1 MMDQVKTT
9 ENFTKGK
16 ILSPLVQFA
25 LPVLFAIFLQTMYG
39 AVDML
44 VVGQFGSAADVSAV
58 STGSW
63 MMQTITSAITG
74 LAMGVTILLGQKIG
88 EGKTGEA
95 GDVIGAGICLFA
107 AVAIGVTVLTEV
119 FAVPFAQVMQAP
131 TEAFDS
137 TVEYVRICAGGSVF
151 IVAYNVFGS
160 IFRGM
165 GNSKLPLIAVAI
177 ACVINIL
184 GDLLLVGVFRM
195 AAAGA
200 AIATVAAQA
209 VSVVLSLMILR
220 RQQLPFAFD
229 RSKLRFRGNLI
240 GRIVRLGAPIALQ
253 DVLVSISFLAITAI
267 VNGLGVVISAG
278 VGVAEKLCGFI
289 MLVPSAYMQSISAF
303 VAQNIGAKKPKR
315 AQKALL
321 YGILTSLAVGVL
333 LGYFSFF
340 HGDLMAGL
348 FAKEADVIAV
358 AAEYLK
364 AYAIDCIFVSFLF
377 CFIGYFNGCGSTT
390 FVMIQ
395 GIAGSFGVRIPVSY
409 LMSKRIPLSLFGI
422 GLATPCSTVVQI
434 TLCGIWF
441 FIQKKRLEKPETELA
456 SSRL

>member
-9 ENFTKGK
+9 ENFTEGK

>member
-1 MMDQVKTT
+1 
-9 ENFTKGK
+9 
-16 ILSPLVQFA
+16 
-25 LPVLFAIFLQTMYG
+25 
-39 AVDML
+39 
-44 VVGQFGSAADVSAV
+44 
-58 STGSW
+58 
-63 MMQTITSAITG
+63 
-74 LAMGVTILLGQKIG
+74 
-88 EGKTGEA
+88 
-95 GDVIGAGICLFA
+95 
-107 AVAIGVTVLTEV
+107 
-119 FAVPFAQVMQAP
+119 
-131 TEAFDS
+131 
-137 TVEYVRICAGGSVF
+137 
-151 IVAYNVFGS
+151 
-160 IFRGM
+160 
-165 GNSKLPLIAVAI
+165 
-177 ACVINIL
+177 
-184 GDLLLVGVFRM
+184 M